1 MANILL
7 IAEKPTIGKL
17 FLDIIEKYKKD
28 FPDNYYIDY
37 VKPVFH
43 FDDHFLLFRKKNNTY
58 YQCGHKSDFK
68 SLKLNSL
75 DIPNDTF
82 LEVNSSFSSKNFSN
96 LPKIDK
102 IISICDNDD
111 CGKLAFTKYLEE
123 HNLNNCNVEMILLY
137 SLTENDILNALKNSH
152 LTFKNVFDELKT
164 KLITSNFSS
173 QYCREK
179 NIIYLRMETG
189 MSRTDFAKYF
199 NIPYRTLENW
209 ERKDNKCP
217 TYLYDLIEY
226 KIINE
231 GLCFKD

>member
-1 MANILL
+1 MEIRA
-7 IAEKPTIGKL
+7 
-17 FLDIIEKYKKD
+17 
-28 FPDNYYIDY
+28 
-37 VKPVFH
+37 
-43 FDDHFLLFRKKNNTY
+43 
-58 YQCGHKSDFK
+58 
-68 SLKLNSL
+68 
-75 DIPNDTF
+75 
-82 LEVNSSFSSKNFSN
+82 
-96 LPKIDK
+96 K
-102 IISICDNDD
+102 IIAVIFS
-111 CGKLAFTKYLEE
+111 KYFFS
-123 HNLNNCNVEMILLY
+123 VDA
-137 SLTENDILNALKNSH
+137 ENDILNALKNSH

-226 KIINE
+226 KIINGKVSDE
-231 GLCFKD
+231 RVKIFKEKL